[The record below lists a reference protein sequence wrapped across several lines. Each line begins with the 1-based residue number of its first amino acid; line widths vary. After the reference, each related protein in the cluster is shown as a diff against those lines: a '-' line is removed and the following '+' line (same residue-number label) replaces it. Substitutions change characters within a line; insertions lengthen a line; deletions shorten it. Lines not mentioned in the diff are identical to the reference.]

1 MLYGGVEAGG
11 TKFVCAVG
19 DRQGRILAERRFPT
33 TTPEETL
40 SQVVAFFRH
49 ASEAYGLKF
58 SAVGVV
64 SFGPADVDPESPNYG
79 EIGATPKEGWEGTNI
94 AAFVHRAL
102 RLPVVFDTDVNGA
115 VWGEAR
121 WGAAQGLRTVLY
133 ITVGTGV
140 GGGAIVE
147 GNLLHGLRHPEMG
160 HLIVPHDRVRDP
172 FAGICP
178 FHGDCLEGL
187 ASGTALALRWGR
199 PAEDLPSEH
208 PAWSLEAHYLALAVT
223 SYILTLAPQ
232 RIIIGG
238 GVMRQP
244 ILLPLIRAKVPRLL
258 GGYCPLPPMERYLVP
273 PTLGDRAGVLGAIAL
288 AIDAAKRR

>member
-1 MLYGGVEAGG
+1 
-11 TKFVCAVG
+11 
-19 DRQGRILAERRFPT
+19 
-33 TTPEETL
+33 
-40 SQVVAFFRH
+40 
-49 ASEAYGLKF
+49 
-58 SAVGVV
+58 
-64 SFGPADVDPESPNYG
+64 
-79 EIGATPKEGWEGTNI
+79 
-94 AAFVHRAL
+94 
-102 RLPVVFDTDVNGA
+102 
-115 VWGEAR
+115 
-121 WGAAQGLRTVLY
+121 VLY

-258 GGYCPLPPMERYLVP
+258 GGYCPLTPMERYLVP

>member
-19 DRQGRILAERRFPT
+19 DQQGRILTERRFPT

-40 SQVVAFFRH
+40 SQVVSFFQRIRD
-49 ASEAYGLKF
+49 EQ
-58 SAVGVV
+58 GVKLQAIGIA
-64 SFGPADVDPESPNYG
+64 SFGPADVEPESPSYG
-79 EIGATPKEGWEGTNI
+79 EIGATPKEGWSGVNL
-94 AAFVHRAL
+94 VHYVKHAL
-102 RLPVVFDTDVNGA
+102 HLPVAFDTDVNGA
-115 VWGEAR
+115 MWGEAR
-121 WGAAQGLRTVLY
+121 WGAARGLRTALY
-133 ITVGTGV
+133 ITVGTGI
-140 GGGAIVE
+140 GGGAMVE
-147 GNLLHGLRHPEMG
+147 GQLLHGIRHPEMG
-160 HLIVPHDRVRDP
+160 HLIIPHDRLRDP

-199 PAEDLPSEH
+199 PAEELPPEH
-208 PAWSLEAHYLALAVT
+208 PAWGLEAHYLALAIT

-244 ILLPLIRAKVPRLL
+244 ALLPLIRTEVPHLL

-273 PTLGDRAGVLGAIAL
+273 PTLGEHAGVLGAIAL
-288 AIDAAKRR
+288 AIDAAN

>member
-258 GGYCPLPPMERYLVP
+258 GGYCPLTPMERYLVP